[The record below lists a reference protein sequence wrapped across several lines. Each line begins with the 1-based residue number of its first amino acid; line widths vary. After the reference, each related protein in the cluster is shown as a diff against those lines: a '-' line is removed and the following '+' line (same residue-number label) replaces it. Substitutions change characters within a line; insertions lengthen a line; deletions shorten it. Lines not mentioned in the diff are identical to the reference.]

1 METRDATLISLRM
14 LAEAHLL
21 EHESE
26 LHPFFRHALHVQEAV
41 ELEVEFPL
49 SFLLLF
55 FAASESGGKD
65 G

>member
-1 METRDATLISLRM
+1 M